1 AQPKR
6 LAGDRLG
13 VVPDALE
20 LEVDADACVG
30 EPQQP
35 GRRLVADQEAEAE
48 SIELLL
54 HLVDVAVAEDD
65 RVGQVT
71 VPAEHGPDATAD
83 RPLCQPALL
92 DVLLA
97 DLVEVLLV
105 RM

>member
-1 AQPKR
+1 MQHGLGEVGDLLQAIERQRGLDLAQPKR

-71 VPAEHGPDATAD
+71 VPAEHGPQL
-83 RPLCQPALL
+83 P
-92 DVLLA
+92 VG
-97 DLVEVLLV
+97 
-105 RM
+105 